1 MLKIKK
7 REILYLLLYAI
18 PNTLLTFAIV
28 YIINNVMAGNEA
40 FLKGYMGI
48 VFTSILVYTYLLNVI
63 FQKKLNK
70 FSFNMLYENEKRI
83 FKQILSVPLL
93 KLEQYGSQRFYTV
106 VEDLRTFSLLPYTVT
121 HTINSLLML
130 ILCLVYMFTLSLV
143 SALIVVSLIV
153 LVGACYFVVMNT
165 MSKKVNQLREYNDG
179 YYKSVDDVIRGFK
192 ELKIN
197 FLRRDNLMNK
207 FIVPNRDEA
216 MNLDFNINY
225 VFLSINLISQYGLY
239 FVVAVILFVLPAFG
253 LLSREDVIS
262 YVVII
267 LFISGPINNI
277 INLQQLYTRF
287 FVANTRISNFMKDFE
302 VEEEELKSKKVA
314 LHDFESLNFNNVGFS
329 YPSKDEEAAF
339 ELGPINLNIQK
350 GETIFIVGGNGSGK
364 STFINLL
371 TGLYKPT
378 AGEIIIDEN
387 KRSGNKG
394 VNIQDLIAAVFTD
407 NHLFSKNY
415 DNYTLENNKEYI
427 ELLKT
432 MEMDRIILD
441 DNDASIRRKF
451 SKGQSKRMSLIF
463 NLLENKPIMVL
474 DEWAADQDPHFRK
487 YFYEFLLPR
496 FKEQGK
502 TIIAVTHDD
511 AYFHL
516 ADRIIKF
523 DYGTIVKEIKTTN
536 KEELVENIWA

>member
-7 REILYLLLYAI
+7 RQIIYLLLYAV

-28 YIINNVMAGNEA
+28 YIINNVMAGNKA
-40 FLKGYMGI
+40 FLQGYMGI
-48 VFTSILVYTYLLNVI
+48 VFTAVLVYTYLLNII
-63 FQKKLNK
+63 FQKKLNE
-70 FSFNMLYENEKRI
+70 FSFDMLYQNEKNI

-121 HTINSLLML
+121 HTINSILML
-130 ILCLVYMFTLSLV
+130 VLCLIYMFTLSFI
-143 SALIVVSLIV
+143 SALIVVVLIL
-153 LVGACYFVVMNT
+153 LVGVCYFVVMNT
-165 MSKKVNQLREYNDG
+165 MSKRVNQLREYNDG

-197 FLRRDNLMNK
+197 FIRRENLMNK
-207 FIVPNRDEA
+207 FIVPNRDAA

-239 FVVAVILFVLPAFG
+239 FVVSVILFVLPAFN
-253 LLSREDVIS
+253 LLSREDVIA

-287 FVANTRISNFMKDFE
+287 FVANTRISKFMKDFE
-302 VEEEELKSKKVA
+302 VAEDKTPVEQEIET
-314 LHDFESLNFNNVGFS
+314 DFESIHLNDIGFS
-329 YPSKDEEAAF
+329 YPNTDTDSIFK
-339 ELGPINLNIQK
+339 LGPLNLTINK
-350 GETIFIVGGNGSGK
+350 GEAIFVVGGNGSGK
-364 STFINLL
+364 STFINIL
-371 TGLYKPT
+371 TGLYPPSDGK
-378 AGEIIIDEN
+378 IIINNHHQEID
-387 KRSGNKG
+387 STSF
-394 VNIQDLIAAVFTD
+394 QDLVAAVFTD

-415 DNYTLENNKEYI
+415 DNYTLENNDQYSG
-427 ELLKT
+427 LLET
-432 MEMDRIILD
+432 MELD
-441 DNDASIRRKF
+441 KVVVDDKDESVRRKF

-463 NLLENKPIMVL
+463 ALLENRPILVL

-487 YFYEFLLPR
+487 YFYEELLPK
-496 FKEQGK
+496 FKEAGK
-502 TIIAVTHDD
+502 TIVAVTHDD

-516 ADRIIKF
+516 ADRILKF
-523 DYGTIVKEIKTTN
+523 DYGTIVKDIKTTS
-536 KEELVENIWA
+536 KEELTENFWI

>member
-1 MLKIKK
+1 MLKIKNK
-7 REILYLLLYAI
+7 EILYLLLYAI
-18 PNTLLTFAIV
+18 PNTILTFAIV
-28 YIINNVMAGNEA
+28 YIINNVMAGNKA
-40 FLKGYMGI
+40 FLNNYMGI
-48 VFTSILVYTYLLNVI
+48 VFSSILVYTYLLNVI

-70 FSFNMLYENEKRI
+70 FSFNMLYENEKKI

-121 HTINSLLML
+121 HTINSVLML
-130 ILCLVYMFTLSLV
+130 VLCLIYMFTLSWI
-143 SALIVVSLIV
+143 SALIVVTLIV
-153 LVGACYFVVMNT
+153 LVGACYFIVMNT

-192 ELKIN
+192 ELKIS

-239 FVVAVILFVLPAFG
+239 FVVSIILFVLPAFE
-253 LLSREDVIS
+253 LLTREDVIA

-287 FVANTRISNFMKDFE
+287 FVANTRISNFIKDFE
-302 VEEEELKSKKVA
+302 VSHEETESGEIRIN
-314 LHDFESLNFNNVGFS
+314 DFNALNFRNVVFS
-329 YPSKDEEAAF
+329 YPSKDDESSF
-339 ELGPINLNIQK
+339 KLGPINLNIEK

-378 AGEIIIDEN
+378 EGEIAIDTRQQDN
-387 KRSGNKG
+387 KTEE
-394 VNIQDLIAAVFTD
+394 NIQDLIAAVFTD

-415 DNYTLENNKEYI
+415 DNYILENNKVYA
-427 ELLKT
+427 ELLKI
-432 MEMDRIILD
+432 MEMDKVIAD
-441 DNDASIRRKF
+441 DKDVSTRRKF

-463 NLLENKPIMVL
+463 NLLEDKPVMVL

-487 YFYEFLLPR
+487 YFYEFLLPK
-496 FKEQGK
+496 FKEEGK

-523 DYGTIVKEIKTTN
+523 DYGHIVKEIKTTN
-536 KEELVENIWA
+536 KKELAENIWA

>member
-28 YIINNVMAGNEA
+28 YIINNVMAGNKA
-40 FLKGYMGI
+40 FLTNYMGI

-130 ILCLVYMFTLSLV
+130 ILCLIYMFTLSLV

-153 LVGACYFVVMNT
+153 MVGACYFIVMNT

-179 YYKSVDDVIRGFK
+179 YYKSVEDVIRGFK

-207 FIVPNRDEA
+207 FITPNRDEA

-239 FVVAVILFVLPAFG
+239 FVVAVILFVLPAIG

-287 FVANTRISNFMKDFE
+287 FVANTRISNFIKDFE
-302 VEEEELKSKKVA
+302 VTEEETVSKKVA
-314 LHDFESLNFNNVGFS
+314 LHDFESLNFSDVGFA
-329 YPSKDEEAAF
+329 YPSKDEDSAF
-339 ELGPINLNIQK
+339 SLGPVNLDIKK

-378 AGEIIIDEN
+378 EGEIFIN
-387 KRSGNKG
+387 GKNNGKG
-394 VNIQDLIAAVFTD
+394 ENIQDLIAAVFTD

-415 DNYTLENNKEYI
+415 DNYTLENNKEYT

-441 DNDASIRRKF
+441 DKDASIRRKF

-487 YFYEFLLPR
+487 YFYEFLLPK
-496 FKEQGK
+496 FKEEGK

-523 DYGTIVKEIKTTN
+523 DYGNIVKEIKTTN
-536 KEELVENIWA
+536 KEELAENIWA

>member
-7 REILYLLLYAI
+7 RHIIYLLLYAV

-28 YIINNVMAGNEA
+28 YIINNVMSGNKQ
-40 FLKGYMGI
+40 FLNGYMGI
-48 VFTSILVYTYLLNVI
+48 VFTAVLVYAYLLNII

-70 FSFNMLYENEKRI
+70 FSFNMLYQNEKNI
-83 FKQILSVPLL
+83 FRQILNVPLL
-93 KLEQYGSQRFYTV
+93 RLEQYGSQRFYTV

-130 ILCLVYMFTLSLV
+130 VLCLIYMFTLSFV
-143 SALIVVSLIV
+143 SALIVVALIV
-153 LVGACYFVVMNT
+153 VVGACYFIVMNT
-165 MSKKVNQLREYNDG
+165 MSKRVNELREYNDG

-197 FLRRDNLMNK
+197 FIRRENLMNK
-207 FIVPNRDEA
+207 FIVPNRDAA

-239 FVVAVILFVLPAFG
+239 FVVSVILFVLPAFN
-253 LLSREDVIS
+253 LLTREDVIA

-287 FVANTRISNFMKDFE
+287 FVANTRISKFMKDFE
-302 VEEEELKSKKVA
+302 VDGSEEIVTSKVEN
-314 LHDFESLNFNNVGFS
+314 DFESLRFEEITFA
-329 YPSKDEEAAF
+329 YPNADSDSLFK
-339 ELGPINLNIQK
+339 LGPLNLNINK
-350 GETIFIVGGNGSGK
+350 GETIFVVGGNGSGK
-364 STFINLL
+364 STFINVL
-371 TGLYKPT
+371 TGLYPPT
-378 AGEIIIDEN
+378 DGKIIINDE
-387 KRSGNKG
+387 KDSLSF
-394 VNIQDLIAAVFTD
+394 QDLVAAVFTD

-415 DNYTLENNKEYI
+415 DNYALESNHSYSG
-427 ELLKT
+427 LLKT
-432 MEMDRIILD
+432 MEMDKIITD
-441 DNDASIRRKF
+441 DKDETIRRKF

-463 NLLENKPIMVL
+463 ALLEKRPILVL

-487 YFYEFLLPR
+487 YFYEELVPR
-496 FKEQGK
+496 FKKEGK

-523 DYGTIVKEIKTTN
+523 DYGTIVKDIKTTS
-536 KEELVENIWA
+536 KEELAENFWV

>member
-7 REILYLLLYAI
+7 REIFYLLLYAV
-18 PNTLLTFAIV
+18 PNTLLTFSIV
-28 YIINNVMAGNEA
+28 YIINNVMAGNKA
-40 FLKGYMGI
+40 FLTDYMGI
-48 VFTSILVYTYLLNVI
+48 VFVSILVYTYLLNVI

-70 FSFNMLYENEKRI
+70 FSFNMLYENEKKI

-130 ILCLVYMFTLSLV
+130 ILCLIYMFTLSLV

-153 LVGACYFVVMNT
+153 MVGACYFIVMNA
-165 MSKKVNQLREYNDG
+165 MSKRVNQLREYNDG

-192 ELKIN
+192 ELKVS
-197 FLRRDNLMNK
+197 FLRRDNLLNK
-207 FIVPNRDEA
+207 FIIPNRDEA
-216 MNLDFNINY
+216 MNLDFSINY

-239 FVVAVILFVLPAFG
+239 FVVSVILFVLPALD

-287 FVANTRISNFMKDFE
+287 FVANTRISNFIKDFE
-302 VEEEELKSKKVA
+302 VIEETAPKNETLN
-314 LHDFESLNFNNVGFS
+314 DFESLNFSDVEFT
-329 YPSKDEEAAF
+329 YPSKDEDSSF
-339 ELGPINLNIQK
+339 QLGPISLNIQK

-378 AGEIIIDEN
+378 EGKIIIDD
-387 KRSGNKG
+387 KSDKG
-394 VNIQDLIAAVFTD
+394 ENIQDLIAAVFTD

-415 DNYTLENNKEYI
+415 DDYTLENNKDYV

-432 MEMDRIILD
+432 MEMDRIITD
-441 DNDASIRRKF
+441 DKDSSIRRKF

-463 NLLENKPIMVL
+463 NLLEKKPVMVL

-487 YFYEFLLPR
+487 YFYEFLLPK
-496 FKEQGK
+496 FKEEGK

-523 DYGTIVKEIKTTN
+523 DYGNIVKEIKTTS
-536 KEELVENIWA
+536 KEELAENIWA

>member
-1 MLKIKK
+1 
-7 REILYLLLYAI
+7 
-18 PNTLLTFAIV
+18 
-28 YIINNVMAGNEA
+28 MAGNKA
-40 FLKGYMGI
+40 FLTDYMGI
-48 VFTSILVYTYLLNVI
+48 VFVSILVYTYLLNVI

-70 FSFNMLYENEKRI
+70 FSFNMLYENEKKI

-130 ILCLVYMFTLSLV
+130 ILCLIYMFTLSLV
-143 SALIVVSLIV
+143 SAFIVVSLIV
-153 LVGACYFVVMNT
+153 MVGACYFIVMNA
-165 MSKKVNQLREYNDG
+165 MSKRVNQLREYNDG

-192 ELKIN
+192 ELKVS
-197 FLRRDNLMNK
+197 FLRRDNLLNK

-216 MNLDFNINY
+216 MNLDFSINY

-239 FVVAVILFVLPAFG
+239 FVVSVILFVLPALD

-287 FVANTRISNFMKDFE
+287 FVANTRISNFIKDFE
-302 VEEEELKSKKVA
+302 VIEETAPKNETLN
-314 LHDFESLNFNNVGFS
+314 DFESLNFSDVEFT
-329 YPSKDEEAAF
+329 YPSKDEDSSF
-339 ELGPINLNIQK
+339 QLGPISLNIQK

-378 AGEIIIDEN
+378 EGKIIIDD
-387 KRSGNKG
+387 KSDKG
-394 VNIQDLIAAVFTD
+394 ENIQDLIAAVFTD

-415 DNYTLENNKEYI
+415 DDYTLENNKDYV

-432 MEMDRIILD
+432 MEMDRIITD
-441 DNDASIRRKF
+441 DKDSSIRRKF

-463 NLLENKPIMVL
+463 NLLEKKPVMVL

-487 YFYEFLLPR
+487 YFYEFLLPK
-496 FKEQGK
+496 FKEEGK

-523 DYGTIVKEIKTTN
+523 DYGNIVKEIKTTS
-536 KEELVENIWA
+536 KEELAENIWA

>member
-1 MLKIKK
+1 
-7 REILYLLLYAI
+7 
-18 PNTLLTFAIV
+18 
-28 YIINNVMAGNEA
+28 
-40 FLKGYMGI
+40 
-48 VFTSILVYTYLLNVI
+48 
-63 FQKKLNK
+63 
-70 FSFNMLYENEKRI
+70 
-83 FKQILSVPLL
+83 
-93 KLEQYGSQRFYTV
+93 
-106 VEDLRTFSLLPYTVT
+106 
-121 HTINSLLML
+121 
-130 ILCLVYMFTLSLV
+130 
-143 SALIVVSLIV
+143 
-153 LVGACYFVVMNT
+153 
-165 MSKKVNQLREYNDG
+165 
-179 YYKSVDDVIRGFK
+179 
-192 ELKIN
+192 
-197 FLRRDNLMNK
+197 MNK

-239 FVVAVILFVLPAFG
+239 FVVSVILFVLPALN

-262 YVVII
+262 YVIII

-287 FVANTRISNFMKDFE
+287 FVANTRISNFIKDFD
-302 VEEEELKSKKVA
+302 VIEEENLPKESSLD
-314 LHDFESLNFNNVGFS
+314 DFESLSFNDVGFT
-329 YPSKDEEAAF
+329 YPCKDEESSF
-339 ELGPINLNIQK
+339 QLGPINLNIKK

-378 AGEIIIDEN
+378 EGEITIDDKNSRDE
-387 KRSGNKG
+387 
-394 VNIQDLIAAVFTD
+394 NIQDLIAAVFTD

-415 DNYTLENNKEYI
+415 DNYILENNPHYN

-432 MEMDRIILD
+432 MEMDRIITD
-441 DNDASIRRKF
+441 DKDTSIRRKF

-463 NLLENKPIMVL
+463 NLLEKKPVMVL

-487 YFYEFLLPR
+487 YFYEFLLPK
-496 FKEQGK
+496 FKEEGK

-523 DYGTIVKEIKTTN
+523 DYGNIVKEIKTTN
-536 KEELVENIWA
+536 KEELAENIWA

>member
-7 REILYLLLYAI
+7 RQIIYLLLYAV

-28 YIINNVMAGNEA
+28 YIINNVMAGNKQ
-40 FLKGYMGI
+40 FLTGYMGI
-48 VFTSILVYTYLLNVI
+48 VFTAILVYTYLLNII

-70 FSFNMLYENEKRI
+70 FSFNMLYQNEKNI
-83 FKQILSVPLL
+83 FRQILNVPLL
-93 KLEQYGSQRFYTV
+93 RLEQYGSQRFYTV

-130 ILCLVYMFTLSLV
+130 VLCLIYMFTLSFV
-143 SALIVVSLIV
+143 SALIVVALIV
-153 LVGACYFVVMNT
+153 MVGACYFIVMNT
-165 MSKKVNQLREYNDG
+165 MSKRVNELREYNDG

-197 FLRRDNLMNK
+197 FIRRENLMNK
-207 FIVPNRDEA
+207 FIVPNRDAA

-239 FVVAVILFVLPAFG
+239 FVVSVILFVLPAFN
-253 LLSREDVIS
+253 LLTREDVIA

-287 FVANTRISNFMKDFE
+287 FVANTRISKFMKDFE
-302 VEEEELKSKKVA
+302 VDGNEEIVTSKVEN
-314 LHDFESLNFNNVGFS
+314 DFESLRFEDITFA
-329 YPSKDEEAAF
+329 YPNADSDSLFK
-339 ELGPINLNIQK
+339 LGPLNLNINK
-350 GETIFIVGGNGSGK
+350 GETIFVVGGNGSGK
-364 STFINLL
+364 STFINVL
-371 TGLYKPT
+371 TGLYPPSDGK
-378 AGEIIIDEN
+378 IIINDEED
-387 KRSGNKG
+387 SLSF
-394 VNIQDLIAAVFTD
+394 QDLVAAVFTD

-415 DNYTLENNKEYI
+415 DNYALESNHSYSG
-427 ELLKT
+427 LLKT
-432 MEMDRIILD
+432 MEMDKIITD
-441 DNDASIRRKF
+441 DKDETVRRKF

-463 NLLENKPIMVL
+463 ALLEKRPILVL

-487 YFYEFLLPR
+487 YFYEELVPR
-496 FKEQGK
+496 FKEEGK

-523 DYGTIVKEIKTTN
+523 DYGTIVKDIKTTS
-536 KEELVENIWA
+536 KEELAENFWV

>member
-7 REILYLLLYAI
+7 RHIIYLLLYAV

-28 YIINNVMAGNEA
+28 YIINNVMSGNKQ
-40 FLKGYMGI
+40 FLNGYMGI
-48 VFTSILVYTYLLNVI
+48 VFTAVLVYAYLLNII

-70 FSFNMLYENEKRI
+70 FSFNMLYQNEKNI
-83 FKQILSVPLL
+83 FRQILNVPLL
-93 KLEQYGSQRFYTV
+93 RLEQYGSQRFYTV

-130 ILCLVYMFTLSLV
+130 VLCLIYMFTLSFV
-143 SALIVVSLIV
+143 SALIVVALIV
-153 LVGACYFVVMNT
+153 VVGACYFIVMNT
-165 MSKKVNQLREYNDG
+165 MSKRVNELREYNDG

-197 FLRRDNLMNK
+197 FIRRENLMNK
-207 FIVPNRDEA
+207 FIVPNRDAA

-239 FVVAVILFVLPAFG
+239 FVVSVILFVLPAFN
-253 LLSREDVIS
+253 LLTREDVIA

-277 INLQQLYTRF
+277 INMQQLYTRF
-287 FVANTRISNFMKDFE
+287 FVANTRISKFMKDFE
-302 VEEEELKSKKVA
+302 VDGSEEIVTSKVEN
-314 LHDFESLNFNNVGFS
+314 DFESLRFEEITFA
-329 YPSKDEEAAF
+329 YPNADSDSLFK
-339 ELGPINLNIQK
+339 LGPLNLNINK
-350 GETIFIVGGNGSGK
+350 GETIFVVGGNGSGK
-364 STFINLL
+364 STFINVL
-371 TGLYKPT
+371 TGLYPPT
-378 AGEIIIDEN
+378 DGKIIINDE
-387 KRSGNKG
+387 KDSLSF
-394 VNIQDLIAAVFTD
+394 QDLVAAVFTD

-415 DNYTLENNKEYI
+415 DNYALESNHSYSG
-427 ELLKT
+427 LLKT
-432 MEMDRIILD
+432 MEMDKIITD
-441 DNDASIRRKF
+441 DKDETIRRKF

-463 NLLENKPIMVL
+463 ALLEKRPILVL

-487 YFYEFLLPR
+487 YFYEELVPR
-496 FKEQGK
+496 FKKEGK

-523 DYGTIVKEIKTTN
+523 DYGTIVKDIKTTS
-536 KEELVENIWA
+536 KEELAENFWV

>member
-7 REILYLLLYAI
+7 REILYLLLYAV

-28 YIINNVMAGNEA
+28 YIINNVMAGNTA
-40 FLKGYMGI
+40 FLNNYMGI
-48 VFTSILVYTYLLNVI
+48 VFTAVLVYTYLLNVT

-70 FSFNMLYENEKRI
+70 FSFNMLYENEKKI

-121 HTINSLLML
+121 HTINSVLML
-130 ILCLVYMFTLSLV
+130 ILCLIYMFTLSWI
-143 SALIVVSLIV
+143 SALIVVTLIV
-153 LVGACYFVVMNT
+153 LVGACYFIVMNT

-197 FLRRDNLMNK
+197 FLRRENLMNK

-239 FVVAVILFVLPAFG
+239 FVVSVILFVLPAFE
-253 LLSREDVIS
+253 LLTREDVIA

-287 FVANTRISNFMKDFE
+287 FVANKRISNFIKDFE
-302 VEEEELKSKKVA
+302 VAEEETAPKKTM
-314 LHDFESLNFNNVGFS
+314 LNDFESLNFSDVGFS
-329 YPSKDEEAAF
+329 YPSKDEDTAF
-339 ELGPINLNIQK
+339 KLGPINLNIQK

-371 TGLYKPT
+371 TGLYKHT
-378 AGEIIIDEN
+378 EGEITIDAKKQNGE
-387 KRSGNKG
+387 KG
-394 VNIQDLIAAVFTD
+394 ENIQDLIAAVFTD

-415 DNYTLENNKEYI
+415 DNYTLEDNKEYT

-441 DNDASIRRKF
+441 DKDASIRRKF

-463 NLLENKPIMVL
+463 NLLENKPVMVL

-487 YFYEFLLPR
+487 YFYEFLLPK
-496 FKEQGK
+496 FKEEGK

-523 DYGTIVKEIKTTN
+523 DYGNIVKEIKITN
-536 KEELVENIWA
+536 KEELSENIWA

>member
-7 REILYLLLYAI
+7 SEILYLLLYAI
-18 PNTLLTFAIV
+18 PNTLLTFTIV
-28 YIINNVMAGNEA
+28 YIINNVMAGDKA
-40 FLKGYMGI
+40 FLKDYMGI

-70 FSFNMLYENEKRI
+70 FSFNLLYENEKKI

-121 HTINSLLML
+121 HTINSMLML
-130 ILCLVYMFTLSLV
+130 VLCLIYMFTLSLV
-143 SALIVVSLIV
+143 SALIVITLIA
-153 LVGACYFVVMNT
+153 LVGACYFIVMNT

-239 FVVAVILFVLPAFG
+239 FVVAVILFVLPVFG

-302 VEEEELKSKKVA
+302 VEDEELESKKVA

-329 YPSKDEEAAF
+329 YPSKDEDTAF
-339 ELGPINLNIQK
+339 ELGPINLNILK

-387 KRSGNKG
+387 KLSGNKG

-432 MEMDRIILD
+432 MEMDRIISD
-441 DNDASIRRKF
+441 DKDASIRRKF

-463 NLLENKPIMVL
+463 NLLENKPVMVL

-487 YFYEFLLPR
+487 YFYEFLLPK
-496 FKEQGK
+496 FKDEGK

-511 AYFHL
+511 SYFHL

-536 KEELVENIWA
+536 KEELIENIWA

>member
-28 YIINNVMAGNEA
+28 YIINNVMAGNQA
-40 FLKGYMGI
+40 FLKDYMGI
-48 VFTSILVYTYLLNVI
+48 VFSSILVYTYLLNVI

-130 ILCLVYMFTLSLV
+130 ILCLIYMFTLSLV
-143 SALIVVSLIV
+143 SALIVVGLIV
-153 LVGACYFVVMNT
+153 MVGACYFIVMNT

-207 FIVPNRDEA
+207 FIIPNRDEA

-253 LLSREDVIS
+253 LLSRADVIS

-287 FVANTRISNFMKDFE
+287 FVANTRVSNFMKDFE
-302 VEEEELKSKKVA
+302 VEEEELESKKVA
-314 LHDFESLNFNNVGFS
+314 LHDFESLQFNNVGFS
-329 YPSKDEEAAF
+329 YPSKEEDTAF
-339 ELGPINLNIQK
+339 QLGPINLNIKK

-378 AGEIIIDEN
+378 AGEIIIDG
-387 KRSGNKG
+387 KSNKG
-394 VNIQDLIAAVFTD
+394 QNIQDLIAAVFTD

-415 DNYTLENNKEYI
+415 DNYTLENNREYI

-432 MEMDRIILD
+432 MEMDRIISD
-441 DNDASIRRKF
+441 DKDASIRRKF

-463 NLLENKPIMVL
+463 NLLENKPVMVL

-487 YFYEFLLPR
+487 YFYEFLLPK
-496 FKEQGK
+496 FKEEGK

-523 DYGTIVKEIKTTN
+523 DYGTIAKEIKATN

>member
-7 REILYLLLYAI
+7 REIFYLLLYAV
-18 PNTLLTFAIV
+18 PNTLLTFSIV
-28 YIINNVMAGNEA
+28 YIINNVMAGNKA
-40 FLKGYMGI
+40 FLTDYMGI
-48 VFTSILVYTYLLNVI
+48 VFVSILVYTYLLNVI

-70 FSFNMLYENEKRI
+70 FSFNMLYENEKKI

-130 ILCLVYMFTLSLV
+130 ILCLIYMFTLSLV

-153 LVGACYFVVMNT
+153 MVGACYFIVMNA
-165 MSKKVNQLREYNDG
+165 MSKRVNQLREYNDG

-192 ELKIN
+192 ELKVS
-197 FLRRDNLMNK
+197 FLRRDNLLNK

-216 MNLDFNINY
+216 MNLDFSINY

-239 FVVAVILFVLPAFG
+239 FVVSVILFVLPALD

-287 FVANTRISNFMKDFE
+287 FVANTRISNFIKDFE
-302 VEEEELKSKKVA
+302 VIEETAPKNETLN
-314 LHDFESLNFNNVGFS
+314 DFESLNFSDVEFT
-329 YPSKDEEAAF
+329 YPSKDEDSSF
-339 ELGPINLNIQK
+339 QLGPISLNIQK

-378 AGEIIIDEN
+378 EGKIIIDDKSDRGE
-387 KRSGNKG
+387 
-394 VNIQDLIAAVFTD
+394 NIQDLIAAVFTD

-415 DNYTLENNKEYI
+415 DDYTLENNKDYV

-432 MEMDRIILD
+432 MEMDRIITD
-441 DNDASIRRKF
+441 DKDSSIRRKF

-463 NLLENKPIMVL
+463 NLLEKKPVMVL

-487 YFYEFLLPR
+487 YFYEFLLPK
-496 FKEQGK
+496 FKEEGK

-523 DYGTIVKEIKTTN
+523 DYGNIVKEIKTTS
-536 KEELVENIWA
+536 KEELAENIWA

>member
-7 REILYLLLYAI
+7 REIFYLLLYAV
-18 PNTLLTFAIV
+18 PNTLLTFSIV
-28 YIINNVMAGNEA
+28 YIINNVMAGNKA
-40 FLKGYMGI
+40 FLTDYMGI
-48 VFTSILVYTYLLNVI
+48 VFVSILVYTYLLNVI

-70 FSFNMLYENEKRI
+70 FSFNMLYENEKKI

-130 ILCLVYMFTLSLV
+130 ILCLIYMFTLSLV

-153 LVGACYFVVMNT
+153 MVGACYFIVMNA
-165 MSKKVNQLREYNDG
+165 MSKRVNQLREYNDG

-192 ELKIN
+192 ELKVS
-197 FLRRDNLMNK
+197 FLKRDNLLNK
-207 FIVPNRDEA
+207 FIIPNRDEA
-216 MNLDFNINY
+216 MNLDFSINY

-239 FVVAVILFVLPAFG
+239 FVVSVILFVLPALD

-287 FVANTRISNFMKDFE
+287 FVANTRISNFIKDFE
-302 VEEEELKSKKVA
+302 VIEETAPKNETLN
-314 LHDFESLNFNNVGFS
+314 DFESLNFSDVEFT
-329 YPSKDEEAAF
+329 YPSKDEDSSF
-339 ELGPINLNIQK
+339 QLGPISLNIQK

-378 AGEIIIDEN
+378 EGKIIIDDKSDRGE
-387 KRSGNKG
+387 
-394 VNIQDLIAAVFTD
+394 NIQDLIAAVFTD

-415 DNYTLENNKEYI
+415 DDYTLENNKDYV

-432 MEMDRIILD
+432 MEMDRIITD
-441 DNDASIRRKF
+441 DKDSSIRRKF

-463 NLLENKPIMVL
+463 NLLEKKPVMVL

-487 YFYEFLLPR
+487 YFYEFLLPK
-496 FKEQGK
+496 FKEEGK

-523 DYGTIVKEIKTTN
+523 DYGNIVKEIKTTS
-536 KEELVENIWA
+536 KEELAENIWA